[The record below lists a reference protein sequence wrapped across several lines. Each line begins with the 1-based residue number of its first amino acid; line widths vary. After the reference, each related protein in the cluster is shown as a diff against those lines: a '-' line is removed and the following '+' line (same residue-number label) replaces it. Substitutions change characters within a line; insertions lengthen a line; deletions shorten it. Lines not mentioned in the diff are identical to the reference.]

1 MGKNGFPSPRNTCD
15 VESCFNVQPV
25 APGMDW
31 FRSTG
36 IGRGITVLFISAGDG
51 NKIVGLLRRKDIV
64 TGWNCDRTQAEN
76 IGP

>member
-1 MGKNGFPSPRNTCD
+1 
-15 VESCFNVQPV
+15 
-25 APGMDW
+25 MDW